1 MNWRFSS
8 SFVRELEKRLSRFI
22 LGLRPTFGFWPYL
35 LFHVKSLGR
44 GVNNPFIFKFQYLLI
59 SRDKAQAI
67 YFRSCDQLPVNGI
80 W

>member
-1 MNWRFSS
+1 MNWRFPS
-8 SFVRELEKRLSRFI
+8 SFVGELEKWFSSFI
-22 LGLRPTFGFWPYL
+22 LGLRPTFGLWPYL

-44 GVNNPFIFKFQYLLI
+44 GVNNPFIFEFQYLLI

-67 YFRSCDQLPVNGI
+67 RFRSRDQLSVSGI